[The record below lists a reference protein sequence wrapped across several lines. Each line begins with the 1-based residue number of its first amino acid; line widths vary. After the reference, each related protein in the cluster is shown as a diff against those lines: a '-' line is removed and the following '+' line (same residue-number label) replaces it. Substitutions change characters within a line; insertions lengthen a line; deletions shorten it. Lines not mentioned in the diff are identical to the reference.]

1 MDALAKTSQGGLD
14 PVDVK
19 AYKQYVGM
27 LQSGNEYQ
35 IDWDLAGRDAPN
47 RKPNPKLPG
56 YKYVPSILC
65 WKNPPSITSF
75 DFAGAMTAGFMVDAK
90 ITTSEQLRVC
100 LEEDK
105 VGWLNKGF
113 LDGSEKPDEDPEYK
127 SKVQNYAEWA
137 QNSRDRFNPIK

>member
-1 MDALAKTSQGGLD
+1 MRNVIVTGGSRGIGLAIALRAARDGANIVIAAKTSD
-14 PVDVK
+14 
-19 AYKQYVGM
+19 
-27 LQSGNEYQ
+27 
-35 IDWDLAGRDAPN
+35 
-47 RKPNPKLPG
+47 PNPKLPG